1 MSMII
6 ALPSKNIY
14 GFNLLSNHGARNR
27 VNSPSSRFDVARS
40 NRGGRFFANH
50 GMQWGIIGCQVSST
64 IMHAFM
70 GDLPGATPPPTP
82 NNFPTWASWL
92 LGTLISLILP
102 IWKLKGGFLRKI
114 GNTVEEVVETVE
126 DVAEVVE
133 DVAEAVEHISSD
145 VADSL
150 PGSGALKNA
159 ALWVENASK
168 EVAED
173 AKQALDIIHKVD
185 DLKEEVEKGFEEL
198 VESQADGEVADK
210 ETPARKKIEQK
221 ETQEQGKEDKEK
233 EENLEENE
241 EKKTEERHAIEENKE
256 EAKQTGEK
264 DKQEEIAS
272 GEENVEKK

>member
-6 ALPSKNIY
+6 SLPSKNIY
-14 GFNLLSNHGARNR
+14 GFNLLSSHGARNR
-27 VNSPSSRFDVARS
+27 IKSSSRRLDVART
-40 NRGGRFFANH
+40 NRGGRFFASH

-64 IMHAFM
+64 VMHAVM

-82 NNFPTWASWL
+82 NNFPAWASWI
-92 LGTLISLILP
+92 LGAVVSLILP

-126 DVAEVVE
+126 DVAEIVE

-150 PGSGALKNA
+150 PENGALKNA
-159 ALWVENASK
+159 ALWVEKASK

-173 AKQALDIIHKVD
+173 AKQALNLIHKVD
-185 DLKEEVEKGFEEL
+185 DLKEEVEKDIDEL
-198 VESQADGEVADK
+198 VESQADGEVAEK
-210 ETPARKKIEQK
+210 ETQDRNKIEQK

-233 EENLEENE
+233 ANLEEENE
-241 EKKTEERHAIEENKE
+241 EKKTEERYAKENEEE
-256 EAKQTGEK
+256 EKQTGEK
-264 DKQEEIAS
+264 DSQEETPS
-272 GEENVEKK
+272 RKENVEKK